1 MAACYQD
8 TPRFT
13 AILLSKSRTKNY
25 GCLPWKSA
33 RSRSSTTALAICL
46 ATLASMASLVRMMN
60 SRQGCNEITPVS
72 ALSVSASILISH
84 DNVEQNFI
92 YRSNKHFST
101 SRRDM
106 NMSLLCFMK
115 QRKLN
120 FSHLVFP
127 QLLLASSSSI
137 RGETIGSNPTNIRLG
152 KSD

>member
-1 MAACYQD
+1 MRLLQS
-8 TPRFT
+8 
-13 AILLSKSRTKNY
+13 LLSSQ
-25 GCLPWKSA
+25 
-33 RSRSSTTALAICL
+33 L
-46 ATLASMASLVRMMN
+46 AT
-60 SRQGCNEITPVS
+60 I
-72 ALSVSASILISH
+72 
-84 DNVEQNFI
+84 NVEQNFI

-127 QLLLASSSSI
+127 LLLLASSSSI

-152 KSD
+152 KSDYTKDRYSTVVRESH